1 MNRQEL
7 IEGLI
12 PTLEQVYP
20 QWSRQGIRDHLG
32 TFNIQTLQKKHDEAV
47 QAGRIVQP
55 KDELSEAREVAR
67 KVKQD
72 YLRRE
77 NQALVDQVNQ
87 SQLAILAD
95 KLFQAH
101 AIFPNKVLV
110 DTQATRE
117 QLISLVNPGE
127 QIDNPVKWLRKVL
140 QENPALIQTLP
151 FKDFETKRELQ
162 QQDQEQ
168 QKLDDQT
175 WYEFCRD
182 TEICSPRQANYAL
195 AVSVLGRPLGRH
207 QLQNSIVQLPD
218 GVVVI
223 GEDGSTSYLVSISTT
238 ESQQFQQEKLQ
249 LDQQNLKDM
258 ARRGDVA
265 GLRERARRDHT
276 WNITNSAQLN
286 CEYGLLKS
294 WGERESTFPKL
305 PDTWLGQPLDPSF
318 IRKASPDTLR
328 SIMRKHG
335 RCQLDARLHQL
346 APDFFE
352 NWATKLYE
360 IEKQIQTQ
368 SGIRSY

>member
-1 MNRQEL
+1 
-7 IEGLI
+7 
-12 PTLEQVYP
+12 V
-20 QWSRQGIRDHLG
+20 H
-32 TFNIQTLQKKHDEAV
+32 
-47 QAGRIVQP
+47 
-55 KDELSEAREVAR
+55 
-67 KVKQD
+67 
-72 YLRRE
+72 
-77 NQALVDQVNQ
+77 Q

-223 GEDGSTSYLVSISTT
+223 GEDGSTSYLVSITT
-238 ESQQFQQEKLQ
+238 TASELSQEETLK
-249 LDQQNLKDM
+249 LDQQHLKDM
-258 ARRGDVA
+258 TTRTAGAGFRALARQA
-265 GLRERARRDHT
+265 
-276 WNITNSAQLN
+276 
-286 CEYGLLKS
+286 
-294 WGERESTFPKL
+294 
-305 PDTWLGQPLDPSF
+305 
-318 IRKASPDTLR
+318 
-328 SIMRKHG
+328 
-335 RCQLDARLHQL
+335 
-346 APDFFE
+346 
-352 NWATKLYE
+352 
-360 IEKQIQTQ
+360 
-368 SGIRSY
+368 